1 MICEDKVE
9 AEQIMNQQVDIKK
22 DNIGQGNIEQES
34 TESHD
39 KQSANVYT
47 WKRIFGIVRQHKKTL
62 LRANIIAIFAA
73 AISVPVP
80 LLMPLLVDEV
90 LLAQPGKMVAFL
102 SSIFPQNWLM
112 PISIIG
118 MVMLLSMMLRLTALL
133 LVVWQTREFTRV
145 AKNVTYQIRLG
156 LLQHLQKVSMAEYE
170 AVGSGSITSHLVTDV
185 TAIDDF
191 LGATLSKFIV
201 AIFTVTGVA
210 MVLLW
215 MHWQL
220 ALFILLMNP
229 VVIYFTMVM
238 GKKVKRLKA
247 NENISFEHFQQALIE
262 TLDGIQQIRASNREG
277 HYLQRV
283 VSRAEQLKDNMIAFG
298 WKSDAAN
305 RLSFFIFLMGFEVF
319 RALSMVVVLF
329 SGLSIGEMFAVY
341 AYLWFMMGPVQ
352 EILGIQYSYY
362 SANAAMDRINKLLKM
377 EQEPSYPHNTNPF
390 ENKHT
395 VGLSVDNI
403 CFSYGEGLPV
413 LDGVSLNIAEGEKVA
428 LVGASGGGKST
439 LVQIILGLYA
449 ADSGELYF
457 DGVNLKEIGLN
468 VVRENIATVLQHPT
482 MFNDTV
488 KANLCLGRDID
499 DATIWHA
506 LDISQMRS
514 TVENMPEQLR
524 SIIGRS
530 GIRLSGGQRQRLA
543 IARMILADPKI
554 VILDEATSSLDT
566 ETEALLHN
574 AMHAFLQNRTT
585 LIIAHRLSAVRQA
598 DRVLVFDAG
607 KIIDEGNHQ
616 ELISKD
622 GLYRDLYGNRH

>member
-1 MICEDKVE
+1 MKTTQAYTWQSIFAIV
-9 AEQIMNQQVDIKK
+9 
-22 DNIGQGNIEQES
+22 
-34 TESHD
+34 
-39 KQSANVYT
+39 KQHKSALVLANV
-47 WKRIFGIVRQHKKTL
+47 
-62 LRANIIAIFAA
+62 IAIFAA

-90 LLAQPGKMVAFL
+90 LLDKPGKIVELL
-102 SSIFPQNWLM
+102 SGIFPASWLT
-112 PISIIG
+112 PIGIIVI
-118 MVMLLSMMLRLTALL
+118 VMLLSMLLRLAALL
-133 LVVWQTREFTRV
+133 LAVWQTREFTSV
-145 AKNVTYQIRLG
+145 AKDVTYRIRLG
-156 LLQHLQKVSMAEYE
+156 LLKHLQKVSMAEYE

-201 AIFTVTGVA
+201 AVLTVIGIA
-210 MVLLW
+210 GVLLW

-238 GKKVKRLKA
+238 GKKVKSLKR
-247 NENISFEHFQQALIE
+247 NENVSFELFQQALIE

-283 VSRAEQLKDNMIAFG
+283 ISRAEQLKKNMVAFG

-319 RALSMVVVLF
+319 RGLSMVVVLF

-341 AYLWFMMGPVQ
+341 AYLWFMMGPMQ

-362 SANAAMDRINKLLKM
+362 SANAAMERINQLLAMKR
-377 EQEPSYPHNTNPF
+377 EPEYKHIINPF
-390 ENKHT
+390 TGKHT
-395 VGLSVDNI
+395 VGLSVENVS
-403 CFSYGEGLPV
+403 FRYGDGLPV
-413 LDGVSLNIAEGEKVA
+413 LDGVSLSIAEGEKVA

-439 LVQIILGLYA
+439 LVQIILGLYP
-449 ADSGELYF
+449 ADDGQLYF
-457 DGVNLKEIGLN
+457 DGVNLKDIGLE
-468 VVRENIATVLQHPT
+468 VVRENVATVLQHPA

-488 KANLCLGRDID
+488 KQNLCLGRDID
-499 DATIWHA
+499 DSVIWQA
-506 LDISQMRS
+506 LEIAQMRDV
-514 TVENMPEQLR
+514 VEEMPEQLE

-543 IARMILADPKI
+543 IARMILADPKV

-566 ETEALLHN
+566 ETEAKLHE

-607 KIIDEGNHQ
+607 KIIDEGHHQ
-616 ELISKD
+616 ELINRD
-622 GLYRDLYGNRH
+622 GLYRDLYGVRS

>member
-1 MICEDKVE
+1 MEQSNIINNTGH
-9 AEQIMNQQVDIKK
+9 AEILP
-22 DNIGQGNIEQES
+22 
-34 TESHD
+34 
-39 KQSANVYT
+39 AYT
-47 WKRIFGIVRQHKKTL
+47 WQNIFSIVKQHKKPL
-62 LRANIIAIFAA
+62 FLANIIAIFAA
-73 AISVPVP
+73 AVSVPVP

-90 LLAQPGKMVAFL
+90 LLDKPGKIVELL
-102 SSIFPQNWLM
+102 SSIFPSSWLT
-112 PISIIG
+112 PVGIIAI
-118 MVMLLSMMLRLTALL
+118 VMLLSMMLRLVALL
-133 LVVWQTREFTRV
+133 LAVWQTREFTGV
-145 AKNVTYQIRLG
+145 AKEVTFRIRLG
-156 LLQHLQKVSMAEYE
+156 LLHHLQKVSMAEYE

-201 AIFTVTGVA
+201 AVLTVIGIAV
-210 MVLLW
+210 VLLW

-238 GKKVKRLKA
+238 GKKVKSLKR
-247 NENISFEHFQQALIE
+247 NENVSFELFQQALIE

-283 VSRAEQLKDNMIAFG
+283 ISRAQQLKNNMIAFG

-319 RALSMVVVLF
+319 RGLSMVVVLF

-341 AYLWFMMGPVQ
+341 AYLWFMMGPMQ

-362 SANAAMDRINKLLKM
+362 SANAAMERINNLLAMKR
-377 EQEPSYPHNTNPF
+377 EPEYQHRLDPF
-390 ENKHT
+390 KDKHT
-395 VGLSVDNI
+395 VGLRVEEV
-403 CFSYGEGLPV
+403 CFSYGEGLAV
-413 LDGVSLNIAEGEKVA
+413 LDGVSLSIAEGEKVA

-439 LVQIILGLYA
+439 LVQIILGLYP
-449 ADSGELYF
+449 ADSGELFF
-457 DGVNLKEIGLN
+457 DGVNLKDIGLD
-468 VVRENIATVLQHPT
+468 VVRENVATVLQHPA

-488 KANLCLGRDID
+488 KQNLCLGRDIKNEN
-499 DATIWHA
+499 IWQA
-506 LDISQMRS
+506 LEIAQLRDV
-514 TVENMPEQLR
+514 VEEMPEQLD

-543 IARMILADPKI
+543 IARMILADPKV

-566 ETEALLHN
+566 ETEALLHK

-616 ELISKD
+616 QLISKD
-622 GLYRDLYGNRH
+622 GLYRDLYGSRSQGTSD

>member
-1 MICEDKVE
+1 VKTTQAYTWQSIFAIV
-9 AEQIMNQQVDIKK
+9 
-22 DNIGQGNIEQES
+22 
-34 TESHD
+34 
-39 KQSANVYT
+39 KQHKSALVLANV
-47 WKRIFGIVRQHKKTL
+47 
-62 LRANIIAIFAA
+62 IAIFAA

-90 LLAQPGKMVAFL
+90 LLDKPGKIVELL
-102 SSIFPQNWLM
+102 SGIFPAPWLT
-112 PISIIG
+112 PIGIIVI
-118 MVMLLSMMLRLTALL
+118 VMLLSMLLRLAALL
-133 LVVWQTREFTRV
+133 LAVWQTREFTNV
-145 AKNVTYQIRLG
+145 AKDVTYRIRLG
-156 LLQHLQKVSMAEYE
+156 LLKHLQKVSMAEYE

-201 AIFTVTGVA
+201 AVLTVIGIA
-210 MVLLW
+210 GVLLW

-238 GKKVKRLKA
+238 GKKVKSLKR
-247 NENISFEHFQQALIE
+247 NENISFELFQQALIE

-283 VSRAEQLKDNMIAFG
+283 ISRAEQLKKNMVAFG

-319 RALSMVVVLF
+319 RGLSMVVVLF

-341 AYLWFMMGPVQ
+341 AYLWFMMGPMQ

-362 SANAAMDRINKLLKM
+362 SANAAMERINQLLAMKR
-377 EQEPSYPHNTNPF
+377 EPEYKHIKNPF
-390 ENKHT
+390 TGKHT
-395 VGLSVDNI
+395 VGLSVENVS
-403 CFSYGEGLPV
+403 FKYGDGLPV
-413 LDGVSLNIAEGEKVA
+413 LDGVSLSIAEGEKVA

-439 LVQIILGLYA
+439 LVQIILGLYP
-449 ADSGELYF
+449 ADEGQLYF
-457 DGVNLKEIGLN
+457 DGVNLKDIGLE
-468 VVRENIATVLQHPT
+468 VVRENVATVLQHPA

-488 KANLCLGRDID
+488 KQNLCLGREID
-499 DATIWHA
+499 DVVIWQA
-506 LDISQMRS
+506 LEIAQMRDV
-514 TVENMPEQLR
+514 VEAMPEQLE

-543 IARMILADPKI
+543 IARMILADPKV

-566 ETEALLHN
+566 ETEALLHE

-607 KIIDEGNHQ
+607 KIIDEGHHQ
-616 ELISKD
+616 ELINRD
-622 GLYRDLYGNRH
+622 GLYRDLYGNRS

>member
-1 MICEDKVE
+1 
-9 AEQIMNQQVDIKK
+9 MNQDI
-22 DNIGQGNIEQES
+22 QIEA
-34 TESHD
+34 TE
-39 KQSANVYT
+39 VYT
-47 WKRIFGIVRQHKKTL
+47 WKSIFSIVKQHKKSL
-62 LRANIIAIFAA
+62 IIANIIALFAA
-73 AISVPVP
+73 MISVPVP

-90 LLAQPGKMVAFL
+90 LLEQPGKITEMLSMV
-102 SSIFPQNWLM
+102 FPQTWLT
-112 PISIIG
+112 PISTIAI
-118 MVMLLSMMLRLTALL
+118 VMLFSMSLRLVALL
-133 LVVWQTREFTRV
+133 LTVLQMREFTRV
-145 AKNVTYQIRLG
+145 SKDVTYRIRMG

-185 TAIDDF
+185 TVIDDF
-191 LGATLSKFIV
+191 LGASLSKFIV
-201 AIFTVTGVA
+201 ALLTVAGVA
-210 MVLLW
+210 AVLLW

-238 GKKVKRLKA
+238 GKKVKKLKA
-247 NENISFEHFQQALIE
+247 NENISFELFQQALIE

-283 VSRAEQLKDNMIAFG
+283 VSRAEQLKKNMIAFG

-305 RLSFFIFLMGFEVF
+305 RLSFFIFLMGFEIF
-319 RALSMVVVLF
+319 RGLSMVVVLF

-352 EILGIQYSYY
+352 EILGIQYSFY
-362 SANAAMDRINKLLKM
+362 SANAAIERINKLLAMQK
-377 EQEPSYPHNTNPF
+377 EPQYPHKINPF
-390 ENKHT
+390 KDKHT
-395 VGLSVDNI
+395 VGLSVENI

-413 LDGVSLNIAEGEKVA
+413 LDGVSLSIGEGEKVA

-449 ADSGELYF
+449 ADSGEMYF
-457 DGVNLKEIGLN
+457 DGVNLKEIGLD
-468 VVRENIATVLQHPT
+468 VVRENVATVLQHPA

-488 KANLCLGRDID
+488 KQNLCLGRDIGEQD
-499 DATIWHA
+499 IWQA
-506 LDISQMRS
+506 LEIAQMRDV
-514 TVENMPEQLR
+514 VEQMPMQLE

-566 ETEALLHN
+566 ETEALLHE

-585 LIIAHRLSAVRQA
+585 LIIAHRLSAVKQA

-607 KIIDEGNHQ
+607 KIIDEGHHQ
-616 ELISKD
+616 ELISKE
-622 GLYRDLYGNRH
+622 GLYRDLYGSRNEVK

>member
-1 MICEDKVE
+1 M
-9 AEQIMNQQVDIKK
+9 
-22 DNIGQGNIEQES
+22 GNSQ
-34 TESHD
+34 
-39 KQSANVYT
+39 KQNSPIQLYS
-47 WKRIFGIVRQHKKTL
+47 WKSIFALVKQRKKTL
-62 LRANIIAIFAA
+62 IRANIIAVFAA
-73 AISVPVP
+73 LISVPVP
-80 LLMPLLVDEV
+80 LLMPTLVDEV
-90 LLAQPGKMVAFL
+90 LLDKPGKIIALL
-102 SSIFPQNWLM
+102 SDIFPSQWLA

-118 MVMLLSMMLRLTALL
+118 IVMLVSMLLRLGALL

-145 AKNVTYQIRLG
+145 AKEVTYRIRLG

-170 AVGSGSITSHLVTDV
+170 AVGSGAITSHLVTDV

-191 LGATLSKFIV
+191 LGSTLSKFVIAV
-201 AIFTVTGVA
+201 LTVIGVA
-210 MVLLW
+210 AVLLW

-238 GKKVKRLKA
+238 GKRVKNLKR
-247 NENISFEHFQQALIE
+247 NENVSFEFFQQSLIE

-277 HYLQRV
+277 HYLARV
-283 VSRAEQLKDNMIAFG
+283 TSRAEQLRDNMIAFG

-305 RLSFFIFLMGFEVF
+305 RLSFFIFLMGFEFF
-319 RALSMVVVLF
+319 RGISMVVVLF

-352 EILGIQYSYY
+352 EVLGIQYSYY
-362 SANAAMDRINKLLKM
+362 SANAALERINKLLEM
-377 EQEPSYPHNTNPF
+377 EREADYPHNKNPF

-395 VGLSVDNI
+395 VGLSAENI

-413 LDGVSLNIAEGEKVA
+413 LDGVNLSIQAGEKVA

-439 LVQIILGLYA
+439 LVQIILGLYP

-457 DGVNLKEIGLN
+457 DGVNLKEIGFD
-468 VVRENIATVLQHPT
+468 VVRENVATVLQHPA

-488 KANLCLGRDID
+488 RENLCLGREVSDEK
-499 DATIWHA
+499 IWQA
-506 LDISQMRS
+506 LDIAQMQK
-514 TVENMPEQLR
+514 TIEKMPAKLN
-524 SIIGRS
+524 SIIGRN

-566 ETEALLHN
+566 ETEALLHE
-574 AMHAFLQNRTT
+574 AMHTFLQNRTT
-585 LIIAHRLSAVRQA
+585 LIIAHRLSAVKQA

-616 ELISKD
+616 ALIGKE
-622 GLYRDLYGNRH
+622 GLYRDLYGHKE

>member
-1 MICEDKVE
+1 MKTTQAYTWQSIFAIV
-9 AEQIMNQQVDIKK
+9 
-22 DNIGQGNIEQES
+22 
-34 TESHD
+34 
-39 KQSANVYT
+39 KQHKSALVLANV
-47 WKRIFGIVRQHKKTL
+47 
-62 LRANIIAIFAA
+62 IAIFAA

-90 LLAQPGKMVAFL
+90 LLDKPGKIVELL
-102 SSIFPQNWLM
+102 SGIFPASWLT
-112 PISIIG
+112 PIGIIVI
-118 MVMLLSMMLRLTALL
+118 VMLLSMLLRLAALL
-133 LVVWQTREFTRV
+133 LAVWQTREFTGI
-145 AKNVTYQIRLG
+145 AKDVTYRIRLG
-156 LLQHLQKVSMAEYE
+156 LLKHLQKVSMAEYE

-201 AIFTVTGVA
+201 AVLTVIGIA
-210 MVLLW
+210 GVLLW

-238 GKKVKRLKA
+238 GKKVKSLKR
-247 NENISFEHFQQALIE
+247 NENISFELFQQALIE

-283 VSRAEQLKDNMIAFG
+283 ISRAEQLKKNMVAFG

-319 RALSMVVVLF
+319 RGLSMVVVLF

-341 AYLWFMMGPVQ
+341 AYLWFMMGPMQ

-362 SANAAMDRINKLLKM
+362 SANAAIDRINQLLAMKR
-377 EQEPSYPHNTNPF
+377 EPEYKHIKNPF
-390 ENKHT
+390 TGKHT
-395 VGLSVDNI
+395 VGLSVENVR
-403 CFSYGEGLPV
+403 FKYGDGLPV
-413 LDGVSLNIAEGEKVA
+413 LDGVSLSIAEGEKVA

-439 LVQIILGLYA
+439 LVQIILGLYP
-449 ADSGELYF
+449 ADEGQLYF
-457 DGVNLKEIGLN
+457 DGVNLEDIGLE
-468 VVRENIATVLQHPT
+468 VVRENVATVLQNPA

-488 KANLCLGRDID
+488 KQNLCLGREID
-499 DATIWHA
+499 DAVIWQA
-506 LDISQMRS
+506 LEIAQMRDV
-514 TVENMPEQLR
+514 VEAMPEQLQ

-543 IARMILADPKI
+543 IARMILADPKV

-566 ETEALLHN
+566 ETEALLHE

-607 KIIDEGNHQ
+607 KIIDEGHHQ
-616 ELISKD
+616 ELINRD
-622 GLYRDLYGNRH
+622 GLYRDLYGIRS